1 MESIVGQQID
11 HYLIES
17 HIARGGMA
25 DVYLARDVR
34 LRRQV
39 ALKIM
44 LADLTQQPE
53 ATARFEREAEAVA
66 RLHHPNIVQIYTAG
80 LTPSNRPYLAMQ
92 YVKGGSLHAQL
103 VRLAE
108 RQQRLATSDVLK
120 LGRYIADALDTAHR
134 AGIIHR
140 DLKPGNILL
149 QPDGAPV
156 LTDLGIAAMQGHET
170 QLTQMDRVLG
180 TPQYMSPEQAL
191 GRKVDGRSDVYSLG
205 VILYQMLAGQV
216 PFDGESPLAI
226 LHQHVYEPP
235 PPLAEVRPD
244 LAAITYRVID
254 KALQKN
260 PAERFHTAAEMA
272 AALEQALAAESGRP
286 MAAPSAAA
294 EVMPPATTVPPPSRS
309 RLWWLLLLLPV
320 LVLGLCVWGLYGL
333 FLRST
338 ASVEDRDLPPPPTLA
353 VSQPTNSLPADSA
366 PADSAATMTPLVTT
380 NVATARLPEPPAI
393 DGDLSDWPDVV
404 PVLSAYQVYAHESWD
419 GSEDLAALW
428 RSGWDN
434 DNLYLGVTVIDDVH
448 VQTRS
453 DTQIFRGDSLDV
465 QIEIGRTAGPGA
477 DLSPNAFQI
486 IFSPGDFNAVPPAVF
501 RFRGDEEGRSV
512 QSPGHNIVFQARQ
525 TETGYVLE
533 AAIPWRDL
541 EVTPASGL
549 VLGAALNATDNDT
562 PGTAVQEVFMSNVP
576 ARTFSNPG
584 SWGTLTLE

>member
-1 MESIVGQQID
+1 MDSIVGQQID

-39 ALKIM
+39 VLKIM

-66 RLHHPNIVQIYTAG
+66 RLHHPNIIQIYTAG

-92 YVKGGSLHAQL
+92 YVKGGSLHTQL

-120 LGRYIADALDTAHR
+120 LGRHIADALDTAHR

-149 QPDGAPV
+149 QSDGAPV

-191 GRKVDGRSDVYSLG
+191 GRRVDGRSDVYSLG
-205 VILYQMLAGQV
+205 VILYQMLAGHV
-216 PFDGESPLAI
+216 PFDGDSPLAI

-235 PPLAEVRPD
+235 PPLAEIRPD
-244 LAAITYRVID
+244 LAQITYRVID

-260 PAERFHTAAEMA
+260 PAERFRTAAEMA

-286 MAAPSAAA
+286 PSAPSPAA
-294 EVMPPATTVPPPSRS
+294 EIMPPATAAPPPSRS

-333 FLRST
+333 FLRSV
-338 ASVEDRDLPPPPTLA
+338 ASIEDQELPPPPTLA
-353 VSQPTNSLPADSA
+353 VSQPTGPLPAASVA
-366 PADSAATMTPLVTT
+366 AATVTPLVTT
-380 NVATARLPEPPAI
+380 NVTTPRLQGSPAI
-393 DGDLSDWPDVV
+393 DGDLSDWPDGV
-404 PVLSAYQVYAHESWD
+404 PVLSAHQVYSHESWD

-448 VQTRS
+448 VQTRNDS
-453 DTQIFRGDSLDV
+453 QIFRGDSLDV
-465 QIEIGRTAGPGA
+465 QIETGRTGGPGA
-477 DLSPNAFQI
+477 GLSPNTFQI
-486 IFSPGDFNAVPPAVF
+486 IFSPGDFNAVPPAAF

-512 QSPGHNIVFQARQ
+512 QSPGHNIVFQARR

-541 EVTPASGL
+541 EATPASGL
-549 VLGAALNATDNDT
+549 ILGMALNATDNDT
-562 PGTAVQEVFMSNVP
+562 PGTAVQEVFMSNAP
-576 ARTFSNPG
+576 ARTFSNP
-584 SWGTLTLE
+584 STWGTLTLE

>member
-1 MESIVGQQID
+1 MEPIIGQQID

-39 ALKIM
+39 ALKVM
-44 LADLTQQPE
+44 LADLTHQPE

-66 RLHHPNIVQIYTAG
+66 QLHHPNIVQIYTVG
-80 LTPSNRPYLAMQ
+80 LTPSNQPYLAMQ
-92 YVKGGSLHAQL
+92 YVRGGSLHTQL
-103 VRLAE
+103 TRLAE
-108 RQQRLATSDVLK
+108 RQQRLATRDVLN
-120 LGRYIADALDTAHR
+120 LGRQIADALDTAHR
-134 AGIIHR
+134 AGIVHR

-156 LTDLGIAAMQGHET
+156 LTDLGIAAMQGRET

-191 GRKVDGRSDVYSLG
+191 GRKVDGRSDIYSLG
-205 VILYQMLAGQV
+205 VILYQMLAGHV
-216 PFDGESPLAI
+216 PFDGDSPLAI

-235 PPLAEVRPD
+235 PPLVEIRPD
-244 LAAITYRVID
+244 LTEVTYWVID

-260 PAERFHTAAEMA
+260 PAERFRTAAEMA
-272 AALEQALAAESGRP
+272 AALEQARAAESGQP
-286 MAAPSAAA
+286 AAA
-294 EVMPPATTVPPPSRS
+294 DIMPATTTVTPPPRS
-309 RLWWLLLLLPV
+309 RLWWLLLLVPV

-333 FLRST
+333 FRSA
-338 ASVEDRDLPPPPTLA
+338 ASPEDRDLPPPPTLA
-353 VSQPTNSLPADSA
+353 VAQPTDSLPADSA
-366 PADSAATMTPLVTT
+366 GATMTPLVTD
-380 NVATARLPEPPAI
+380 NVMAVRLQAQPAI
-393 DGDLSDWPDVV
+393 DGNLSDWPDVA
-404 PVLSAYQVYAHESWD
+404 PALSAYRVYGHESWD

-428 RSGWDN
+428 RLGWDN

-453 DTQIFRGDSLDV
+453 DTQIFRGDSLDI
-465 QIEIGRTAGPGA
+465 QIETNRAGGPGA
-477 DLSPNAFQI
+477 NLNPNTFQI

-501 RFRGDEEGRSV
+501 RFRGDEAGRSV
-512 QSPGHNIVFQARQ
+512 QSPGHNIVFQAQQ

-541 EVTPASGL
+541 EIMPTDGL

-562 PGTAVQEVFMSNVP
+562 PGTAVQEVFMSNAP

>member
-39 ALKIM
+39 ALKVM
-44 LADLTQQPE
+44 LADLTHQPE

-66 RLHHPNIVQIYTAG
+66 QLHHPNIVQIYTVG
-80 LTPSNRPYLAMQ
+80 LTPSNQPYLAMQ

-108 RQQRLATSDVLK
+108 RQRRLETRDVLN
-120 LGRYIADALDTAHR
+120 LGRQIADALDTAHH

-170 QLTQMDRVLG
+170 QLTQMDKVLG

-205 VILYQMLAGQV
+205 IILYQMLAGYV
-216 PFDGESPLAI
+216 PFDGDSPLAI

-235 PPLAEVRPD
+235 QPLSEIRPD
-244 LAAITYRVID
+244 LAKITYHVID
-254 KALQKN
+254 KALKKN
-260 PAERFHTAAEMA
+260 PAERFRTAAEMA
-272 AALEQALAAESGRP
+272 AALEQAQAAESGH
-286 MAAPSAAA
+286 PSVAV
-294 EVMPPATTVPPPSRS
+294 EIMPPATIVPVQPRS
-309 RLWWLLLLLPV
+309 RLWWLLLLVPV
-320 LVLGLCVWGLYGL
+320 LILALCAWGLYGL
-333 FLRST
+333 LRSA
-338 ASVEDRDLPPPPTLA
+338 ASPEDRELPPPPTLA
-353 VSQPTNSLPADSA
+353 VTQTTDSP
-366 PADSAATMTPLVTT
+366 PADSAAATVTPLVAA
-380 NVATARLPEPPAI
+380 NVMAARLEEQPVI
-393 DGDLSDWPDVV
+393 DGNLSDWPEVV
-404 PVLSAYQVYAHESWD
+404 PVLSAYRVYGHESWD

-428 RSGWDN
+428 QSGWDN
-434 DNLYLGVTVIDDVH
+434 ENLYLGVTVIDDVH
-448 VQTRS
+448 VQTRT
-453 DTQIFRGDSLDV
+453 DTQIFRGDSLDI
-465 QIEIGRTAGPGA
+465 QIETNRAGGPGA
-477 DLSPNAFQI
+477 TLNPGTFQI
-486 IFSPGDFNAVPPAVF
+486 IFSPGDFNAVPAAVF
-501 RFRGDEEGRSV
+501 RFRGDEAGRSV

-525 TETGYVLE
+525 TEAGYVLE

-541 EVTPASGL
+541 EVTPASAL